1 MEYRS
6 MELTLISA
14 RDLNNTNILSKTK
27 AYAVAWI
34 SNDHKNRQR
43 TPLDKDNGTNP
54 SWNQVMRFTLDEAAL
69 QQGRLVLEIVIYA
82 DATFGDKEIGRVSIP
97 LKEFLRSAGG
107 NKGATTSAQFVSYQV
122 RKPSGKAKGVL
133 NLSVKLAEKPEVKQ
147 QQYQPQAV
155 AGSYGAGKAEPGT
168 AYPAGSY
175 GAYGAGKAEHV
186 AAYPAGSYGAAN
198 EEPVTAYPAY
208 PTPSSSSQPP
218 PYPPPNNQYPPPP
231 YPPQAGYPPPPPYNQ
246 GYPPP
251 PYQGY
256 PPNQG
261 YPAYQG
267 YPPVVPAG
275 QQPPK
280 KNNRPGMGLGA
291 GLLGGALGGLLLGD
305 IIGDFGGGGFGGGGF
320 DGGDFGGG
328 GFDGGF

>member
-1 MEYRS
+1 

-14 RDLNNTNILSKTK
+14 RDLKNTNILSKTK

-34 SNDHKNRQR
+34 SNDHKNRQK
-43 TPLDKDNGTNP
+43 TPLDKDNGTDP
-54 SWNQVMRFTLDEAAL
+54 TWNHVMKFTLDEAAL
-69 QQGRLVLEIVIYA
+69 QQSRLVLEIVIYA
-82 DATFGDKEIGRVSIP
+82 NSTFGDKEIGRVSAP
-97 LKEFLRSAGG
+97 LNEFLRPAGG
-107 NKGATTSAQFVSYQV
+107 NKGAITSAHFVSYQV

-147 QQYQPQAV
+147 PQAV
-155 AGSYGAGKAEPGT
+155 AGSYGWGKAEPVT

-175 GAYGAGKAEHV
+175 GAGKSEPV

-198 EEPVTAYPAY
+198 AEPVAAYPAGY
-208 PTPSSSSQPP
+208 PPPSSSSQPP
-218 PYPPPNNQYPPPP
+218 PYPPPNNQYPPPQ
-231 YPPQAGYPPPPPYNQ
+231 YPPQAGYPPPPPH
-246 GYPPP
+246 
-251 PYQGY
+251 YQGY

-261 YPAYQG
+261 YPPYQG
-267 YPPVVPAG
+267 YPPVVPAA

-280 KNNRPGMGLGA
+280 KNNRLGMGLGA

-305 IIGDFGGGGFGGGGF
+305 IVSDSYGGGF